1 MSTVVDAA
9 SAHGS
14 VGLSRWWWLVPEAVL
29 VLAALVAA
37 PYAPSAQSP
46 DELRA
51 DVIARSVAAVEQL
64 SPDEHA
70 HHGHA
75 VAEGQTKIACVVE
88 LMGYAPAD
96 AKRADDVTTAY
107 TYFLCAAGAAGQPYA
122 QAARMSGPAAVDL
135 RQKPALVHVPEA
147 GQGYDERLKAIIPTQ
162 NQDGA
167 VKGCRDR
174 GVAVALLPKYE
185 GKLARP

>member
-1 MSTVVDAA
+1 MSTVVDA
-9 SAHGS
+9 SPAHGS

-46 DELRA
+46 AELRA

-96 AKRADDVTTAY
+96 AKRAEDVTTAY
-107 TYFLCAAGAAGQPYA
+107 TYFLCAAGAVGQPYA

-147 GQGYDERLKAIIPTQ
+147 GQGYDERLKAIIPAQ
-162 NQDGA
+162 YQDWA
-167 VKGCRDR
+167 VKGFRDR
-174 GVAVALLPKYE
+174 GVPEALLPKYE
-185 GKLARP
+185 AKLATP